1 MTLIKRRTF
10 VLFLSLLAF
19 LHPLS
24 SFSDDGFWY
33 PHLPANVSLPGFFRI
48 ANQPQ
53 MTNQFIDSLTRQIA
67 SEYPNIA
74 GLVNRLQWTA
84 ATLLRSSD
92 PQGLR
97 SAWLILAGTV
107 PKDSGDYSSSPFTK
121 QAGAVVGCQLRV
133 APTVPSNFQFSMCRL
148 FSVDIGSEAFNH
160 TDVGLLGTGLQSA
173 EFPSGEGGVLVYC
186 DPLWHISSGLFS
198 ASGRCTLR
206 FLKRGAW
213 QEATS
218 TGNINVDFCSAAGHT
233 QPCGGGFSVDL
244 RTSSGNGT
252 DRVHLLAGLPL
263 NQPHGRARIVN
274 SLLSTFSASTTLS
287 RSFVMHDIPGEKE
300 HFGSSV
306 AWASCVDQASGLTAV
321 IASPSVVQG
330 TPSVHGYTI
339 QDDEGV
345 GSAAFKFTPK
355 DVLEK
360 MSAEAEFGG
369 FGLVVEAVSL
379 PSTGGVSTH
388 VSHFAVI
395 IGAPYEHVPS
405 TGANTGRVY
414 IYCQTDGNRTAL
426 SGLHTLTGARAG
438 EQFGYTISRLADVDG
453 DGVEDIAIGA
463 PALNA
468 APSILGRVYIYRVLP
483 TCGFEAEPFQ
493 IIEAPSSSALA
504 EASRGFGISISRG
517 VDIDRDG
524 GPEMVV
530 TSLDSAS
537 PFYLFSMP
545 RRLVARCMV
554 SLPPKTFVES
564 TTVGAKFTATFLVRL
579 LDPATRAFVP
589 LPKNFL
595 SASSG
600 RTHQINPDVL
610 WQERL
615 SQVKRLSEQKE
626 SNTSAIIEAFFASNM
641 GAGGA
646 QVQNLETRL
655 ELDDA
660 PISATPAGNN
670 AMQVK
675 VGFRTRIS
683 GEQMELNLV
692 PLKIAYRYHLSDP
705 RCSSYSTDGGNCGKG
720 EQPLV
725 DWSACLYTFPVGKPI
740 CAPSAPCE
748 ADLSVLGR
756 WVDVA
761 AQNSST
767 TNANIDNVTLV
778 KIPYGAAGTFN
789 RKLELTIRNNG
800 PTKSSSVRVE
810 LRALGWPQNDT
821 IPGIRGKFVSI
832 KVRNPKNGALLAIY
846 GAGGSRVPPPT
857 RGRPLRP
864 RWSIAVSSNE
874 AAALITSKA
883 DTWLYT
889 NEEVLLE
896 VGFFLSGLG
905 RVQDQLSSDA
915 VIAQG
920 NLPSPGIQANVS
932 STTSDAQPSNNVATV
947 LYQIVYKPNIV
958 IGAGEALPTLVDD
971 RKHAPKLKGR
981 LHLAPVLIRYPSF
994 SLVMPGSINQAAS
1007 IFTSGVSSKVFAHEL
1022 GPRLEHV
1029 FLIENTGNPEIHNAT
1044 LQLDIPISTSS
1055 GDLFVYLSD
1064 RVRRKPNE
1072 HSSDADPR
1080 LFITAGV
1087 HQHSREHETEQ
1098 GGSQY
1103 AALLH
1108 SVGHCEC
1115 LGYRPVVSDAHR
1127 YPVMKLTHHV
1137 RNPLRTAQFLYDF
1150 PQSVAIHR
1158 VKGFRQIHE
1167 GLEWVST
1174 LPKVVSA
1181 DGRVAGKCTID
1192 SNFVDPLNITVMDI
1206 SLEGHAE
1213 VSRRSRRS
1221 ADAVEA
1227 SPITSPIG
1235 VEEEE
1240 DNTVTRAYFTRSCLR
1255 QVLIQCSSFS
1265 ASSSPMGPE
1274 NKYTDGTEKAQRIG
1288 DCTAVTAFDISVV
1301 CARVVCHLNKM
1312 APSDTVRLHMSGWL
1326 MASTF
1331 FKHNL
1336 PDVKFVTRL
1345 SLLNW
1350 GDLPPSVSAYT
1361 NLSGSPEQA
1370 AVPGDSVAVLLDF
1383 PSPKPTYEMAQSVV
1397 FRNASPRRLARMPLW
1412 PIIAGIVVG
1421 SIILVTVISLLY
1433 YCGFFSRRK
1442 RTRAAR
1448 RRAELTASYRRSI
1461 IAAGGAGAGGAGGF
1475 VGPAASKPDFLLPP
1489 PEKNAAQARN
1499 GGHRF
1504 EREKGLYAAVPMVEG
1519 SADLVY
1525 AVSPEPPS
1533 PCSPEKEEFEPE
1545 LAAPSEAGVFI
1556 SSTDQLIQHSP
1567 PAGEHVNTAHS
1578 TSDLDTFEQ
1587 LNDGDSSPEVML
1599 KTDRLADKVEEVV
1612 EPALSGEPSEL
1623 PSADTANT
1631 SGATQDEHLPDWLVG
1646 ELEEIKRRTETTKP
1660 ASSD

>member
-1 MTLIKRRTF
+1 MSVSS
-10 VLFLSLLAF
+10 VLACRAPSSLLVRAVCWSTAIHSGTSVQAF
-19 LHPLS
+19 
-24 SFSDDGFWY
+24 
-33 PHLPANVSLPGFFRI
+33 
-48 ANQPQ
+48 
-53 MTNQFIDSLTRQIA
+53 
-67 SEYPNIA
+67 
-74 GLVNRLQWTA
+74 
-84 ATLLRSSD
+84 
-92 PQGLR
+92 
-97 SAWLILAGTV
+97 
-107 PKDSGDYSSSPFTK
+107 
-121 QAGAVVGCQLRV
+121 
-133 APTVPSNFQFSMCRL
+133 
-148 FSVDIGSEAFNH
+148 
-160 TDVGLLGTGLQSA
+160 
-173 EFPSGEGGVLVYC
+173 
-186 DPLWHISSGLFS
+186 FS

-468 APSILGRVYIYRVLP
+468 APGILGRVYIYRVLP

-641 GAGGA
+641 GASGA

-971 RKHAPKLKGR
+971 RKHAPKLK
-981 LHLAPVLIRYPSF
+981 A
-994 SLVMPGSINQAAS
+994 
-1007 IFTSGVSSKVFAHEL
+1007 GVSSKVFAHEL

-1072 HSSDADPR
+1072 HSS
-1080 LFITAGV
+1080 
-1087 HQHSREHETEQ
+1087 
-1098 GGSQY
+1098 
-1103 AALLH
+1103 
-1108 SVGHCEC
+1108 
-1115 LGYRPVVSDAHR
+1115 
-1127 YPVMKLTHHV
+1127 
-1137 RNPLRTAQFLYDF
+1137 
-1150 PQSVAIHR
+1150 
-1158 VKGFRQIHE
+1158 
-1167 GLEWVST
+1167 LEWVST

-1587 LNDGDSSPEVML
+1587 LDDGDSSPEVML